1 MAVELA
7 PLPSNILTTKQYEEQ
22 QAKLFEK
29 EAELDRNAF
38 LQLFTT
44 QLKNQNPLDPMEN
57 EAFVAQL
64 AQFSSLEAMTGVR
77 TAMEE
82 MASDS
87 KASRFLT
94 GSTLLGKKVER
105 VGNLATLAAGENIT
119 SKADLPSPAEEGVF
133 NVYDSLTNELVYS
146 EDFTNMSAGSVNL
159 TWSGQNEKGEEM
171 PSGQYKLEF
180 IANRDGV
187 KSVVPLVNKQL
198 IAAVSWDRES
208 EDLKVEM
215 EDGSVLNIAEVGRV
229 EN

>member
-146 EDFTNMSAGSVNL
+146 EDFTNMPAGSVNL
-159 TWSGQNEKGEEM
+159 AWNGQNEKGEEM

>member
-105 VGNLATLAAGENIT
+105 VGNVATLAAGENIT

-159 TWSGQNEKGEEM
+159 TWNGQNEKGEEM

>member
-159 TWSGQNEKGEEM
+159 TWNGQNEKGEEM

>member
-94 GSTLLGKKVER
+94 GSTLLGKKIER

-119 SKADLPSPAEEGVF
+119 SKAELPSPAEEGVF

-159 TWSGQNEKGEEM
+159 TWNGQNEKGEEM

>member
-159 TWSGQNEKGEEM
+159 TWNGQNEKGEEM

-208 EDLKVEM
+208 DDLKVEM

>member
-29 EAELDRNAF
+29 EADLDRNAF

-77 TAMEE
+77 TAMEN
-82 MASDS
+82 MAADS

-105 VGNLATLAAGENIT
+105 LGSLVTLASGESIT
-119 SKADLPSPAEEGVF
+119 SKAELPSPVEEGVF
-133 NVYDSLTNELVYS
+133 NVYDSSTNELVYS
-146 EDFTNMSAGSVNL
+146 EDFKNMSAGSVNL
-159 TWSGQNEKGEEM
+159 TWNGQNQKGEDM
-171 PSGQYKLEF
+171 PSGQFKVEL
-180 IANRDGV
+180 ITNRDGV
-187 KSVVPLVNKQL
+187 NTAVPLVNKQL
-198 IAAVSWDRES
+198 ITAVSWDQET

-215 EDGSVLNIAEVGRV
+215 EDGSVLNIAEVGRI

>member
-7 PLPSNILTTKQYEEQ
+7 PLPSNILTTRQYEEQ

-119 SKADLPSPAEEGVF
+119 SKAELPSPAEEGVF

-159 TWSGQNEKGEEM
+159 TWNGQNEKGEEM

>member
-94 GSTLLGKKVER
+94 GSTLLGKKIER

-159 TWSGQNEKGEEM
+159 TWNGQNEKGEEM

>member
-77 TAMEE
+77 TAMED
-82 MASDS
+82 MAADS

-94 GSTLLGKKVER
+94 GSTLLGKKIER
-105 VGNLATLAAGENIT
+105 VSNIVTLGAGENIT
-119 SKADLPSPAEEGVF
+119 SKAELPSPAEEGVF

-146 EDFTNMSAGSVNL
+146 EDFTKMSAGSVNL
-159 TWSGQNEKGEEM
+159 TWNGQNEKGEEM
-171 PSGQYKLEF
+171 PAGQYKLEF

-187 KSVVPLVNKQL
+187 NTAVPLVNKQL
-198 IAAVSWDRES
+198 IAAVSWDREA

>member
-22 QAKLFEK
+22 QAELFEK

-105 VGNLATLAAGENIT
+105 VGNLATLVAGENIT

-159 TWSGQNEKGEEM
+159 TWNGQNEKGEEM

>member
-105 VGNLATLAAGENIT
+105 VGNLATLADGEDIT

-146 EDFTNMSAGSVNL
+146 EDFTNISAGSVNL
-159 TWSGQNEKGEEM
+159 TWNGQNEKGEEM

>member
-29 EAELDRNAF
+29 EDELDRNAF

-87 KASRFLT
+87 KASRLLT

-105 VGNLATLAAGENIT
+105 VGNVATLAAGENIT

-159 TWSGQNEKGEEM
+159 TWNGQNEKGEEM